1 MIWMLNRK
9 RLIALSDALE
19 LARIRTKLEAAE
31 IPMEVKTTTSRG
43 PLGRSV
49 DVGFASAPRNVNSP
63 VSSRGVYGAE
73 LTHIYYVYV
82 RRKDYAA
89 AKRAIQA

>member
-1 MIWMLNRK
+1 MIWILNRR
-9 RLIALSDALE
+9 RLIVLSDAME
-19 LARIRTKLEAAE
+19 LARIRTRLEAAE

-63 VSSRGVYGAE
+63 VSGRGVYGAE
-73 LTHIYYVYV
+73 LSHIYYVYV
-82 RRKDYAA
+82 RRRDYPA
-89 AKRAIQA
+89 AKHAIQA